1 MYPMTSVFD
10 ELSLLWNKYF
20 LKYISEWQLDVH
32 QTFFYSEIRDDCD
45 NIDGVGSD
53 KQSKD

>member
-1 MYPMTSVFD
+1 MEQVLFKIYFWMTTRRAP
-10 ELSLLWNKYF
+10 N
-20 LKYISEWQLDVH
+20 I
-32 QTFFYSEIRDDCD
+32 FYSEIRDDCD